1 MSYLLDINIK
11 YLNIYIKVLFTQFQ
25 GFVFTS
31 LCPPTSET
39 KPNIHPWACAWIMQ
53 QSIQQSIKGKS
64 YCTFVSLTWIQYGD
78 ALGRGT
84 GVNGLTIHPRSHG
97 LLSLFQHPVLH
108 HSWNQ
113 SKKGSKVCVTRLS
126 EIGVDCR
133 FWFIGEN
140 RIFTQNHFVNDVL
153 NVYASVVNKEVE
165 ILVSDFFL

>member
-113 SKKGSKVCVTRLS
+113 SKKGVKGLCDSAQ
-126 EIGVDCR
+126 
-133 FWFIGEN
+133 WN
-140 RIFTQNHFVNDVL
+140 RCWLQILIYREREQNLHPKPFCQWCTQCL
-153 NVYASVVNKEVE
+153 CLCCE
-165 ILVSDFFL
+165 